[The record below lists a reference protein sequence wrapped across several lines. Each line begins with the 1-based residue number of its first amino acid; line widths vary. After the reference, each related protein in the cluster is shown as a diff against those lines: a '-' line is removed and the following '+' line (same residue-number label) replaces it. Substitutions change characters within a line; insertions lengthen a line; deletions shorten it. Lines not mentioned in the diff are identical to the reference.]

1 MSEKRANKVLG
12 IVLAAIAIV
21 AVIVVLSVNEPVAQ
35 LDKDSPE
42 GTVQQYLG
50 AITDKDFSQAMD
62 YLASDSKCTIQ
73 DFERAYIQDSLL
85 IGLSDLTTTADSASV
100 TVKIDTS
107 SGDPFYGGYSETQTF
122 TLTKEE
128 SGWKVTG
135 IPWPTYECGGE
146 YK

>member
-1 MSEKRANKVLG
+1 
-12 IVLAAIAIV
+12 
-21 AVIVVLSVNEPVAQ
+21 
-35 LDKDSPE
+35 
-42 GTVQQYLG
+42 
-50 AITDKDFSQAMD
+50 MD

-73 DFERAYIQDSLL
+73 DFERAYIQDSLR

-100 TVKIDTS
+100 TVKIETS
-107 SGDPFYGGYSETQTF
+107 SGDPFGGGYSETQTF

-146 YK
+146 YR

>member
-73 DFERAYIQDSLL
+73 DFERAYIQDSLR

-100 TVKIDTS
+100 TVKIETS
-107 SGDPFYGGYSETQTF
+107 SGDPFGGGYSETQTF
-122 TLTKEE
+122 TLTKEK

>member
-12 IVLAAIAIV
+12 ILLAVIAIV

-62 YLASDSKCTIQ
+62 YLESDSKCTIQ
-73 DFERAYIQDSLL
+73 DFERAYIQDSLR
-85 IGLSDLTTTADSASV
+85 IGLSDLTTTANSASV
-100 TVKIDTS
+100 TVKIETS
-107 SGDPFYGGYSETQTF
+107 SGDPFGGSYSETQTF

>member
-42 GTVQQYLG
+42 EAVQQYLG
-50 AITDKDFSQAMD
+50 AITDKDFSQAME

-73 DFERAYIQDSLL
+73 DFERAYIQDSLR
-85 IGLSDLTTTADSASV
+85 IGLSDLTTTANSASV
-100 TVKIDTS
+100 TVKIETS
-107 SGDPFYGGYSETQTF
+107 SGVPFGGSYSETQTF

>member
-12 IVLAAIAIV
+12 ILLAVIAIV

-62 YLASDSKCTIQ
+62 YLESDSKCTIQ
-73 DFERAYIQDSLL
+73 DFERAYIQDSLR

-100 TVKIDTS
+100 TVKIETS
-107 SGDPFYGGYSETQTF
+107 SGDPFGGSYSESQTF

>member
-73 DFERAYIQDSLL
+73 DFERAYIQDSLR

-107 SGDPFYGGYSETQTF
+107 SGDPFDGGYSETQTF

>member
-73 DFERAYIQDSLL
+73 DFERAYIQDSLR

>member
-42 GTVQQYLG
+42 EAVQQYLG
-50 AITDKDFSQAMD
+50 AITDKDFSQAME

-73 DFERAYIQDSLL
+73 DFERAYVQDSLR
-85 IGLSDLTTTADSASV
+85 IGLSDLTTTANSASV
-100 TVKIDTS
+100 TVKIETS
-107 SGDPFYGGYSETQTF
+107 SGDPFGGTYSETQTF

>member
-35 LDKDSPE
+35 LDKDSAE

-73 DFERAYIQDSLL
+73 DFERAYIQDSLR

-100 TVKIDTS
+100 TVKIETS
-107 SGDPFYGGYSETQTF
+107 SGDPFGGGYIETQTF

>member
-42 GTVQQYLG
+42 EAVQQYLG
-50 AITDKDFSQAMD
+50 AITDKDFSQAME

-73 DFERAYIQDSLL
+73 DFERAYIQDSLR
-85 IGLSDLTTTADSASV
+85 IGLSDLTTTANSASV
-100 TVKIDTS
+100 TVKIETS
-107 SGDPFYGGYSETQTF
+107 SGDPFGGSYSETQTF

>member
-42 GTVQQYLG
+42 EAVQQYLG
-50 AITDKDFSQAMD
+50 AITDKDFSQAME

-73 DFERAYIQDSLL
+73 DFERAYIQDSLR
-85 IGLSDLTTTADSASV
+85 IGLSDLTTTANSASV
-100 TVKIDTS
+100 TVKIETS
-107 SGDPFYGGYSETQTF
+107 SGDPFGGSYSETQTF

-146 YK
+146 YR

>member
-12 IVLAAIAIV
+12 IVLAAIAVV

-42 GTVQQYLG
+42 GAVQQYLG

-73 DFERAYIQDSLL
+73 DFERAYIQDSLR
-85 IGLSDLTTTADSASV
+85 IGLSDLTTTANTASV
-100 TVKIDTS
+100 TVKIETS
-107 SGDPFYGGYSETQTF
+107 SGDPFGGTYSETQTF

>member
-12 IVLAAIAIV
+12 ILLAVIAIV

-73 DFERAYIQDSLL
+73 DFERAYIQDSLRF
-85 IGLSDLTTTADSASV
+85 GLSDLTTTADSASV
-100 TVKIDTS
+100 TVKIETS
-107 SGDPFYGGYSETQTF
+107 SGDPFGGSYSETQTF

-146 YK
+146 YR

>member
-12 IVLAAIAIV
+12 ILLAVIAIV

-62 YLASDSKCTIQ
+62 YLESDSKCTIQ
-73 DFERAYIQDSLL
+73 DFERAYIQDSLR

-100 TVKIDTS
+100 TVKIETS
-107 SGDPFYGGYSETQTF
+107 SGDPFGGSYSETQTF

>member
-35 LDKDSPE
+35 LDKDSAE

-73 DFERAYIQDSLL
+73 DFERAYIQDSLR